1 MEPQKLKLKD
11 EGAYGCV
18 FLDGMTASSKQDK
31 IDYVVKIQKRKT
43 TSNNE
48 ENIGAIVRKIRNYK
62 SYFAPVEKTTTVK
75 LSSTDSNE
83 IAKCGFINEEK
94 KAFLSN
100 KIRYVGKDTL
110 AKYINSLSSN
120 ETNASTFF
128 NKILECFI
136 HLCEGLTKLEKENI
150 IHLDLKE
157 NNIMIE
163 EKTKVPIIIDFGLSK
178 QVNTE
183 LDPEETFFTY
193 GPDYGPWCYDICFLT
208 YLVNELGTDWKKVN
222 IETVQ
227 IEKTVNDF
235 LKENSGVNTF
245 LSAQEKEQ
253 LKTNLLREM
262 EQYKNKTGIFV
273 YESILKKSKN
283 WDLYS
288 ISVIFLY
295 LLLLINSEKIENNEI
310 IKSFKGMLK
319 NMLIQTQEKPSTKE
333 ILQKV
338 YEKFA
343 STNKQ
348 LVNKMTDGYK
358 KEFTPKKF
366 QQRSQQLAHTVVK
379 ESETDDKLKG
389 KMKEK

>member
-1 MEPQKLKLKD
+1 M
-11 EGAYGCV
+11 
-18 FLDGMTASSKQDK
+18 
-31 IDYVVKIQKRKT
+31 
-43 TSNNE
+43 
-48 ENIGAIVRKIRNYK
+48 
-62 SYFAPVEKTTTVK
+62 
-75 LSSTDSNE
+75 
-83 IAKCGFINEEK
+83 
-94 KAFLSN
+94 
-100 KIRYVGKDTL
+100 
-110 AKYINSLSSN
+110 
-120 ETNASTFF
+120 
-128 NKILECFI
+128 
-136 HLCEGLTKLEKENI
+136 
-150 IHLDLKE
+150 
-157 NNIMIE
+157 
-163 EKTKVPIIIDFGLSK
+163 
-178 QVNTE
+178 
-183 LDPEETFFTY
+183 
-193 GPDYGPWCYDICFLT
+193 
-208 YLVNELGTDWKKVN
+208 NELGTDWKKVN

-295 LLLLINSEKIENNEI
+295 LLLLINSEKIENNDI

-348 LVNKMTDGYK
+348 LVNKMADGYK

-366 QQRSQQLAHTVVK
+366 QQRSQQLAHTVIK
-379 ESETDDKLKG
+379 ESEADDKLKG